1 MFCPPPCPNDFLISG
16 RPLRRSSGRLERSG
30 TLGLRLIICLALITA
45 LSCAA
50 ALSVPTIGSLSDNT
64 SGYTNGVVPKYEK
77 YELAF
82 SISGVGTAFTDY
94 NPFNPNTT
102 ALGSQYY
109 NKRGILVNGIL
120 TAPNGATIT
129 HPAFWYDSGVWK
141 LRFAPTMAGTWKVK
155 ITAKDSSGTATSS
168 ERTFQVTDQTTN
180 PGFVRLNQSDKRFF
194 EFSNGAPF
202 HPIGCDISGYSG
214 GTGTAWGMAFPKMRD
229 YGANYTRIFFTSLN
243 IEPYCVGTDKSS
255 PKSLNNYSISRSK
268 SIDDIMDT
276 ARANGIYIEFLL
288 DDWTYLKDTSNQY
301 ISATGREAPAT
312 NVDGFFSSTA
322 AREIYKRKLRYWL
335 ARWGY
340 STNLMC
346 LEFINELGGSTS
358 NSPAW
363 HIEMGN
369 YVHSFT
375 QQPHLASSSNGSG
388 ELRTGGGIP
397 WTDASMDYVNYHD
410 YAKYTCGWT
419 LKSAYNCETLG
430 STLQFPWQD
439 TAVWADR
446 IARIHFKRYGWN
458 KPLSWSEFGMIYR
471 RPGDSG
477 FPDWNT
483 AYTIDTQ
490 ARHVKDCIWAGAL
503 AGMSM
508 THWKLDYINGKYG
521 GGEKFWVYGPLANF
535 LKGESFTGLTQET
548 TYPVSDPINPSPK
561 VTSSNG
567 KVMVVAMRGNNKA
580 YLYVKNLTNTWFRI
594 YYNAQTDD
602 RYADASKIPTPANQS
617 ATIKVL
623 GMAPGSYTVETWST
637 TDPNLSTQIKSKANI
652 TVGSD
657 GVATVSVSNLPVDVG
672 IKIKP
677 AGTVVQ
683 QPNITAELS
692 SDKLKVS
699 SGDTVTYTVTYTNAG
714 PGSASNVVVS
724 VPLPRNTT
732 FVSAS
737 SGGTYSSTTKIVSWA
752 ISSLAA
758 GANRTATFQ
767 ARIN

>member
-1 MFCPPPCPNDFLISG
+1 M
-16 RPLRRSSGRLERSG
+16 LERSG
-30 TLGLRLIICLALITA
+30 TLGLRFIICLALLTA
-45 LSCAA
+45 LSCTA
-50 ALSVPTIGSLSDNT
+50 ALSAPIIGSLSDNT
-64 SGYTNGVVPKYEK
+64 SSYPNGVVPKYEK
-77 YELAF
+77 YELTF

-94 NPFNPNTT
+94 NPFNPNITS
-102 ALGSQYY
+102 LGSEYY
-109 NKRGILVNGIL
+109 NKRGILVDGVL
-120 TAPNGATIT
+120 TAPNGTTIT

-155 ITAKDSSGTATSS
+155 ITAKDSSGTATSP
-168 ERTFQVTDQTTN
+168 ERTFQVTDQTNN
-180 PGFVRLNQSDKRFF
+180 PGFVRVNQKDKRFF
-194 EFSNGAPF
+194 EFSNGTPF

-214 GTGTAWGMAFPKMRD
+214 GSEGTAWEVAFPKMKA

-243 IEPYCVGTDKSS
+243 IEPYCVGSDKSS
-255 PKSLNNYSISRSK
+255 PKSLNNYNISRAK
-268 SIDDIMDT
+268 SIDDIMET

-301 ISATGREAPAT
+301 IRTAGREAPAA
-312 NVDGFFSSTA
+312 DASEFFSSSA
-322 AREIYKRKLRYWL
+322 AREIYKRKLRYWM

-346 LEFINELGGSTS
+346 LEFVNELGGATS
-358 NSPAW
+358 SSPSW

-369 YVHSFT
+369 YVHSFAH
-375 QQPHLASSSNGSG
+375 QPHLASSSNGSG

-397 WTDASMDYVNYHD
+397 WADPAMDYVNYHD

-419 LKSAYNCETLG
+419 LKSNYNCETLG
-430 STLQFPWQD
+430 STLQFPWVD

-458 KPLSWSEFGMIYR
+458 KPLSWTEFGLIFR
-471 RPGDSG
+471 RPGDSS
-477 FPDWNT
+477 FPDWTN
-483 AYTIDTQ
+483 AYKQDTQ

-503 AGMSM
+503 AGMSI

-521 GGEKFWVYGPLANF
+521 GVEKYWIYGPLANF
-535 LKGESFTGLTQET
+535 LKGEDFTGLTQET

-561 VTSSNG
+561 VTCSND
-567 KVMVVAMRGNNKA
+567 KVMVVAMHGNNKA
-580 YLYVKNLTNTWFRI
+580 YMYVKNLTDTWFRI

-602 RYADASKIPTPANQS
+602 RFADASKIPTPAVQS
-617 ATIKVL
+617 ATIKVM
-623 GMAPGSYTVETWST
+623 GMTPGNYTVETWST
-637 TDPNLSTQIKSKANI
+637 ADPNPSTQIKSKANI

-657 GVATVSVSNLPVDVG
+657 GIATVNVSNLSVDVG

-692 SDKLKVS
+692 SDKIKAA
-699 SGDTVTYTVTYTNAG
+699 SGDTVTYTVTYTNVGSG
-714 PGSASNVVVS
+714 PASNVVVS
-724 VPLPRNTT
+724 VPLPQNTT

-737 SGGTYSSTTKIVSWA
+737 SGGTYSSTTKKVSWTV
-752 ISSLAA
+752 SSLAS
-758 GANRTATFQ
+758 GAKGTVTF
-767 ARIN
+767 RVRVN